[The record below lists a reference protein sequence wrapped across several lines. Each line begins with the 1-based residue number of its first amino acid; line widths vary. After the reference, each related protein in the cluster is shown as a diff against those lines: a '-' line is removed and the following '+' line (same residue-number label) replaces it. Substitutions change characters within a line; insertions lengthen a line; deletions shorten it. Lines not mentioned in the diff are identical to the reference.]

1 MERVP
6 AQISAKLKKKGGGIM
21 VATDGEETRWGMR
34 EQ

>member
-6 AQISAKLKKKGGGIM
+6 AQISAKLKKGGGIM

>member
-6 AQISAKLKKKGGGIM
+6 AQISAKLKKGGIM